1 MAFDSGFWRSSLWCT
16 LAVGALAS
24 SGCRFGSAAFSSTI
38 DEVGFDAGGTVFS
51 YLDERDANLAVDTD
65 PRVAVSMSWI
75 VFNPAGDLSD
85 VDGASLASMAHELEV
100 RDTLSLVF
108 AHQGDVD
115 ADATFSVVKE
125 GDDIVEGDS
134 LDFTLHFAPERLSSA
149 SSYEELVPLGSR
161 RSLEVTID
169 DARFAEGDAVVAGH
183 FTLDVEAIAG
193 RDIGKAREGS
203 IEGSFV
209 APLVQERVAEKNL
222 ALLNAAAA
230 TDGVLGL
237 PLPARSTP

>member
-1 MAFDSGFWRSSLWCT
+1 MASACVFRNIT
-16 LAVGALAS
+16 LLALTLTA
-24 SGCRFGSAAFSSTI
+24 GCRFGEAQFTSSI
-38 DEVGFDAGGTVFS
+38 DEVDFDAGGTVFS

-75 VFNPAGDLSD
+75 VFNAAGDLSD

-108 AHQGDVD
+108 SHQSDVD
-115 ADATFSVVKE
+115 AEASFSVVKE
-125 GDDIVEGDS
+125 GDEIVEGDS
-134 LDFTLHFAPERLSSA
+134 VDVVVHFAPERLASS

-169 DARFAEGDAVVAGH
+169 EARFSASDPVVAGH
-183 FTLDVEAIAG
+183 FTLDIEAIAG

-203 IEGSFV
+203 IEGTFV

-222 ALLNAAAA
+222 ALLNAAASS
-230 TDGVLGL
+230 DVLGL
-237 PLPARSTP
+237 PLAPRSTP

>member
-1 MAFDSGFWRSSLWCT
+1 MASASLRRT
-16 LAVGALAS
+16 SLLIIALTA
-24 SGCRFGSAAFSSTI
+24 SGCRFGQATFESSL

-85 VDGASLASMAHELEV
+85 VDGAQLASMAHELEV

-108 AHQGDVD
+108 ANQGDVD

-125 GDDIVEGDS
+125 GDAIVEGDS
-134 LDFTLHFAPERLSSA
+134 VDFFVHFAPERLTSS

-161 RSLEVTID
+161 KSLEVTID
-169 DARFAEGDAVVAGH
+169 EARFGDGDPVVAGH

-193 RDIGKAREGS
+193 RDIGKANEGS
-203 IEGSFV
+203 IEGTFI

-222 ALLNAAAA
+222 ALLNAAAS
-230 TDGVLGL
+230 TDVLGL
-237 PLPARSTP
+237 PLAARSTP